1 MDCRAGW
8 AFQFLTHTLGFE
20 TSTTITQWTLSISN
34 ALNQLEFLQ
43 MDAAI
48 RRFQSLELNLV
59 SRFKTLSEFLHWTAF
74 SESHQPIWK
83 ENLNMPSSS
92 DLD

>member
-1 MDCRAGW
+1 LAI
-8 AFQFLTHTLGFE
+8 A
-20 TSTTITQWTLSISN
+20 N

-48 RRFQSLELNLV
+48 GRFQSMKLNFI
-59 SRFKTLSEFLHWTAF
+59 SRLKALSEFFHWTAF
-74 SESHQPIWK
+74 GKSHQSIRK